1 MKGLN
6 YDLVR
11 VVYKLGV
18 LGLTFGVE
26 LSEGMEALG
35 VGEVTFLIGNMVGSV
50 VTLLAPRCR
59 DAFLDVDLFGVSF
72 DP

>member
-6 YDLVR
+6 YNLVR

-35 VGEVTFLIGNMVGSV
+35 VGEVTFLIGNNGRLGRFSGCGS
-50 VTLLAPRCR
+50 L
-59 DAFLDVDLFGVSF
+59 
-72 DP
+72 